1 MASCRFSA
9 RYPGSALHRLLMRQH
24 KKNGLTII
32 DRDIWVI
39 YLFPL
44 RLLAYVPNFE
54 LKSLWF
60 GEDGK

>member
-1 MASCRFSA
+1 
-9 RYPGSALHRLLMRQH
+9 MRQH